1 MNASEEYV
9 LTSTNPA
16 EWAETLSKTFGG
28 LELKA
33 YTPNHFKATMR
44 IRTMA
49 NLNLAMVDSTP
60 ARVWH
65 DGAAHSFSE
74 RERFL
79 VKTQLVGSSRI
90 NVGEV
95 CACLSEGDFLICD
108 NARSYSLE
116 FDESTEILSIPIPEK
131 LLGRF
136 HAHPE
141 DLAFIRADRRVA
153 ANQVI
158 SDFIKS
164 LWASRTL
171 EDTPLQA
178 KRLRDTYFDLLV
190 MGFENVDVNRKH
202 ISTVQAD
209 HLERCKNY
217 IDAHYEDENLDVDMI
232 SSNCLISKRYLHS
245 IFSVSGMSV
254 SNYIIAVRLDH
265 SAQMLRS
272 RRFQQFSVSE
282 IAYECGFKSS
292 AHFARV
298 FRARFNEPPSIYR
311 KQTLQ

>member
-1 MNASEEYV
+1 MNISEEYV
-9 LTSTNPA
+9 LTSNDPI
-16 EWAETLSKTFGG
+16 EWAETLSKTFGKV
-28 LELKA
+28 ELKA
-33 YTPNHFKATMR
+33 YTPNNFNATMR
-44 IRTMA
+44 VRTMA
-49 NLNLAMVDSTP
+49 HLNLAMVSSTP
-60 ARVWH
+60 AKVWH
-65 DGAAHSFSE
+65 DGSVNSFSE
-74 RERFL
+74 TERFL
-79 VKTQLVGSSRI
+79 IKTQLAGNSRI
-90 NVGEV
+90 KLGEEY
-95 CACLSEGDFLICD
+95 ACLSEGDFLICD

-141 DLAFIRADRRVA
+141 ELAFIRADRRVA

-158 SDFIKS
+158 SDFIQS
-164 LWASRTL
+164 LWSSRTL
-171 EDTPLQA
+171 EDTPMQA
-178 KRLRDTYFDLLV
+178 KKLRDTYFDLLV

-217 IDAHYEDENLDVDMI
+217 IDANYEDENLDVDVI

-245 IFSVSGMSV
+245 IFSVAGMSV

-265 SAQMLRS
+265 AAQMLRS
-272 RRFQQFSVSE
+272 ARFQQFSVSE
-282 IAYECGFKSS
+282 VAYECGFKSS

-298 FRARFNEPPSIYR
+298 FRARFNEPPSAYR
-311 KQTLQ
+311 KRTF